1 MYLIEEIKFKNVQ
14 QFENKLNEIE
24 SGEFKVVQIIHFGKG
39 EFDKHD
45 KAIVLFKQKRKRN

>member
-14 QFENKLNEIE
+14 QLENKLNEIE
-24 SGEFKVVQIIHFGKG
+24 SGEFKVVQIIHFEKG